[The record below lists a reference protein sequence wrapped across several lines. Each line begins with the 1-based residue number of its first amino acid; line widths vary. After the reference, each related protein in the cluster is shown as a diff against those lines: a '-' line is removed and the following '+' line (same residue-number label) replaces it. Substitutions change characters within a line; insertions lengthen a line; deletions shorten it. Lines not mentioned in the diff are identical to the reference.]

1 MNGIVW
7 KWRAMAVTAMAV
19 VAAGCAVDAL
29 AWTSRDIRD
38 WSVSCSNGLTCT
50 MSFYDWDAKSLNR
63 FHIRREGAPNARV
76 EVLLPAPA
84 DFDSKGDA
92 SATFSLVVDGREVVS
107 TPVASLA
114 RDALSSQFVYADE
127 VPIGR
132 LLDAM
137 KAGTSMELRYT
148 GALGEF
154 TLPVK
159 LSGVKGSL
167 LFMDEA
173 QDRLGRTDA
182 LEAKG
187 EKQPPEGVTARDIT
201 SVDQLPTLVKN
212 DLSAEGGSCS
222 DMEASALAQFNGF
235 EVNVD
240 GTRLIAIPCG
250 AGGAYNQPYALYLDY
265 DVVTERIS
273 FPDTR
278 EGLPSA
284 MTTAYNL
291 DYDARTRILTS
302 FFKGRGIGDCGQWYK
317 WRLDVRG
324 GGAALVLLEERN
336 KEDCDGVDVGGPQ
349 NFPLVFPVTK

>member
-1 MNGIVW
+1 MVVN
-7 KWRAMAVTAMAV
+7 AMGMA
-19 VAAGCAVDAL
+19 AEAQ
-29 AWTSRDIRD
+29 AWTSRDVRD

-50 MSFYDWDAKSLNR
+50 MSFYDWDARNLNR
-63 FHIRREGAPNARV
+63 FHIRREGAPNAKV
-76 EVLLPAPA
+76 EILLPAPA
-84 DFDSKGDA
+84 DFDSRGDA
-92 SATFSLVVDGREVVS
+92 TATFSLVVDGKEAVS
-107 TPVASLA
+107 TPVTSLA
-114 RDALSSQFVYADE
+114 RDAFTSQFIYADQAQ
-127 VPIGR
+127 IGS

-137 KAGTSMELRYT
+137 KVGTAMELRYK
-148 GALGEF
+148 GALGDF
-154 TLPVK
+154 ALSIK

-173 QDRLGRTDA
+173 QDRLGRSDA

-187 EKQPPEGVTARDIT
+187 DKQPPEGVTARDIT
-201 SVDQLPTLVKN
+201 SIDQLPELAKN
-212 DLSAEGGSCS
+212 DLTGEGGACS
-222 DMEASALAQFNGF
+222 DLEPDALAQFNGF

-250 AGGAYNQPYALYLDY
+250 VGGAYNQPYALYLDY

-291 DYDARTRILTS
+291 DYDATTRILTS

-336 KEDCDGVDVGGPQ
+336 KDDCDGIDVGGPQ
-349 NFPLVFPVTK
+349 NFPLVFPVAK